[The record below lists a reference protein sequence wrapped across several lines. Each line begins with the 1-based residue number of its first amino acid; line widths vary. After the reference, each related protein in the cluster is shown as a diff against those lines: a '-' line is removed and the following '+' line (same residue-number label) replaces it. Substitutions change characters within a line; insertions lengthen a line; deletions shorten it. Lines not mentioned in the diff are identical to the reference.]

1 MSSFA
6 ENLKRIRMERQMSQE
21 EFAKLLHTSKQNI
34 SRYESGAVSPK
45 ITSAAKFA
53 EILGVSLSEL
63 NGEENTVIID
73 IKKSTKAILN
83 SYVPQTDEARILA
96 KGFDRMPEAERKR
109 AVDMAKLIF
118 AAYADLF
125 KEGNDET

>member
-1 MSSFA
+1 MTTGERIKARRKQLSISADVLA
-6 ENLKRIRMERQMSQE
+6 ERLNVSRSTVFRWEKGEVEKIPAVEMNTIARALQTTSEYLIGITDDPDK
-21 EFAKLLHTSKQNI
+21 EFTDT
-34 SRYESGAVSPK
+34 ESIVH
-45 ITSAAKFA
+45 
-53 EILGVSLSEL
+53 L
-63 NGEENTVIID
+63 
-73 IKKSTKAILN
+73 
-83 SYVPQTDEARILA
+83 QTDEARILA